1 MHYSINQIAA
11 ILNAQLLQ
19 ENTSANNEQSIEHLL
34 IDSRK
39 IIFPESSVFIA
50 IKGDRNDG
58 HAYIQDVYDAGVR
71 NFIVEKQFVETYNYE
86 THNYTSLLNANI
98 IVVPNTLDA
107 MQQLAA
113 HHRLQYQIP
122 VIGIT
127 GSNGKTIVKEWL
139 YQILKDKHHIA
150 RNPKSYNSQ
159 VGVPLSIWQ
168 INKHHQL
175 GIFEAGI
182 SQPNEM
188 QKLANIIKPDI
199 GIFTMIGNAHD
210 KGFLD
215 QSKKIKEKLNLFNE
229 VKIIIYGEEQELLN
243 NELLLFKKKN
253 THIKTTSWSRK
264 NKSADIYFTCQ
275 TVGLKTKLFY
285 AKTGTSVEIP
295 FADEASIWNACTCLA
310 YLISS
315 ETTFDENIIKA
326 FSELQ
331 SVEMRL
337 QLKEAQN
344 NCVVIND
351 GYNSD
356 LNSLGI
362 ALDFMQQ
369 QSAGITKTLILSD
382 ILETGRN
389 PDELYN
395 DVAKLLEQKNI
406 SKLIGIGEELLKHAA
421 LFKQT
426 KFFYPSTNDFL
437 KAVHSIDFNHEIILL
452 KGARKFE
459 FEKISKLL
467 EKRIHETVFEINLNA
482 LVNNLNVYRALL
494 KPKVKLM
501 AMVKAFSYGTGSYEI
516 AKVLEFNRVDYLTV
530 AYADE
535 GVTLRKAGIKAP
547 IMVMNPEVSSF
558 DTIIKHNLEPEIY
571 NFSILNELLKAS
583 NEESIGIH
591 IELDSGMK
599 RLGFDEEQLEELL
612 NILWQRPNLYVKS
625 IFTHL
630 AASEANEHDEFT
642 KNQMATFERM
652 ANKMSRTFPYP
663 ILKHCLNSGG
673 IVRFPDAQFDMVR
686 LGIGLYG
693 IDPAE
698 EVQKQLHQIGTLKT
712 VISQIRNISKDESIG
727 YGRKGRVDRASRI
740 AITAIGY
747 ADGLNRKLSNGNGY
761 MLVNGKPAPIVGNIC
776 MDMTMIDVTDIECK
790 EGDEVIIFGA
800 ELNISDVAKKVGT
813 IPYEILT
820 SISQRVKRVY
830 FYE

>member
-1 MHYSINQIAA
+1 MHYSIKQLAA
-11 ILNAQLLQ
+11 ILNAHFLQ
-19 ENTSANNEQSIEHLL
+19 ENTTANDEYSIEHLL

-58 HAYIQDVYDAGVR
+58 HAYIQDVYDAGLR
-71 NFIVEKQFVETYNYE
+71 NFIIEQQSVGMQYIAYPQDT
-86 THNYTSLLNANI
+86 NI
-98 IVVPNTLDA
+98 IVVPNALDA
-107 MQQLAA
+107 LQQLAA
-113 HHRLQYQIP
+113 YHRFQFHIP
-122 VIGIT
+122 IIGIT

-139 YQILKDKHHIA
+139 YQLLKDKQHIA

-159 VGVPLSIWQ
+159 VGVPLSVWQ
-168 INKHHQL
+168 INEQHQL

-182 SQPNEM
+182 SQLNEM
-188 QKLANIIKPDI
+188 EKLAKIIKPTT
-199 GIFTMIGNAHD
+199 GIFTMIGDAHD
-210 KGFLD
+210 KGFAN
-215 QSKKIKEKLNLFNE
+215 QVEKIKEKLKLFE
-229 VKIIIYGEEQELLN
+229 DVPSLIFCEEQEILST
-243 NELLLFKKKN
+243 EIEVFKKNHPKV
-253 THIKTTSWSRK
+253 KTLNWSRK
-264 NKSADIYFTCQ
+264 NERADIYFSCATQ
-275 TVGLKTKLFY
+275 GLKTSISVVHE
-285 AKTGTSVEIP
+285 GISVEIP

-315 ETTFDENIIKA
+315 ETTIDESMLKA

-331 SVEMRL
+331 PIEMRL

-344 NCVVIND
+344 NCMVIND

-369 QSAGITKTLILSD
+369 QSAGYAKTLILSD

-389 PDELYN
+389 SDELYQ

-406 SKLIGIGEELLKHAA
+406 SKLIGIGTELSKHAA

-426 KFFYPSTNDFL
+426 KYFYTNTNDFL
-437 KAVHSIDFNHEIILL
+437 KAAHSIDFNHEIILL

-482 LVNNLNVYRALL
+482 LINNLNAYRALL

-535 GVTLRKAGIKAP
+535 GVTLRKAGIKTP
-547 IMVMNPEVSSF
+547 IMVMNPETSSF
-558 DTIIKHNLEPEIY
+558 DAIIKHNLEPEIY
-571 NFSILNELLKAS
+571 NFSILDELLKAS

-591 IELDSGMK
+591 IEVDSGMK
-599 RLGFDEEQLEELL
+599 RLGFDEGQLDELL
-612 NILWQRPNLYVKS
+612 KILLLHPNLYVKS

-630 AASEANEHDEFT
+630 AASEAHEHDGFT
-642 KNQMATFERM
+642 NNQIGIFERM
-652 ANKMSRTFPYP
+652 ANKISAAFSYP

-698 EVQKQLHQIGTLKT
+698 ELQKQLQQIGTLKT
-712 VISQIRNISKDESIG
+712 VISQIREISADESIG
-727 YGRKGRVDRASRI
+727 YGRKGKVDKASRI

-747 ADGLNRKLSNGNGY
+747 ADGLIRKLSNGIGS
-761 MLVNGKPAPIVGNIC
+761 MIVNGKLAPIIGNIC
-776 MDMTMIDVTDIECK
+776 MDMTMIDVTNIDCK
-790 EGDEVIIFGA
+790 EGDDVIVFGS
-800 ELNISDVAKKVGT
+800 ELDISAVADKLGT

>member
-1 MHYSINQIAA
+1 
-11 ILNAQLLQ
+11 
-19 ENTSANNEQSIEHLL
+19 
-34 IDSRK
+34 
-39 IIFPESSVFIA
+39 
-50 IKGDRNDG
+50 
-58 HAYIQDVYDAGVR
+58 
-71 NFIVEKQFVETYNYE
+71 
-86 THNYTSLLNANI
+86 
-98 IVVPNTLDA
+98 
-107 MQQLAA
+107 
-113 HHRLQYQIP
+113 
-122 VIGIT
+122 
-127 GSNGKTIVKEWL
+127 
-139 YQILKDKHHIA
+139 
-150 RNPKSYNSQ
+150 
-159 VGVPLSIWQ
+159 
-168 INKHHQL
+168 
-175 GIFEAGI
+175 
-182 SQPNEM
+182 
-188 QKLANIIKPDI
+188 
-199 GIFTMIGNAHD
+199 
-210 KGFLD
+210 
-215 QSKKIKEKLNLFNE
+215 
-229 VKIIIYGEEQELLN
+229 
-243 NELLLFKKKN
+243 
-253 THIKTTSWSRK
+253 
-264 NKSADIYFTCQ
+264 
-275 TVGLKTKLFY
+275 
-285 AKTGTSVEIP
+285 
-295 FADEASIWNACTCLA
+295 
-310 YLISS
+310 
-315 ETTFDENIIKA
+315 
-326 FSELQ
+326 
-331 SVEMRL
+331 
-337 QLKEAQN
+337 
-344 NCVVIND
+344 
-351 GYNSD
+351 
-356 LNSLGI
+356 
-362 ALDFMQQ
+362 
-369 QSAGITKTLILSD
+369 
-382 ILETGRN
+382 
-389 PDELYN
+389 
-395 DVAKLLEQKNI
+395 
-406 SKLIGIGEELLKHAA
+406 
-421 LFKQT
+421 
-426 KFFYPSTNDFL
+426 
-437 KAVHSIDFNHEIILL
+437 
-452 KGARKFE
+452 
-459 FEKISKLL
+459 
-467 EKRIHETVFEINLNA
+467 
-482 LVNNLNVYRALL
+482 
-494 KPKVKLM
+494 M

>member
-1 MHYSINQIAA
+1 MQYPINQIAA
-11 ILNAQLLQ
+11 ILNAQFLQ
-19 ENTSANNEQSIEHLL
+19 ENTSANNDSRIEHLL

-39 IIFPESSVFIA
+39 IIFPESSIFIA

-58 HAYIQDVYDAGVR
+58 HTYIQDVYDAGVR
-71 NFIVEKQFVETYNYE
+71 NFIVEKQFVETYNY
-86 THNYTSLLNANI
+86 TSLLNANI
-98 IVVPNTLDA
+98 IVVPNTLA
-107 MQQLAA
+107 ALQQLAA

-139 YQILKDKHHIA
+139 YQILKDKYHIA

-406 SKLIGIGEELLKHAA
+406 SKLIGIGEELPKHAA

-830 FYE
+830 YYE

>member
-1 MHYSINQIAA
+1 MHYTIKQIAA
-11 ILNAQLLQ
+11 ILNANFLQ
-19 ENTSANNEQSIEHLL
+19 ESTDVNNENSIEHIL

-58 HAYIQDVYDAGVR
+58 HAYIQEVYDAGVR
-71 NFIVEKQFVETYNYE
+71 NFILETYNYVETYNYM
-86 THNYTSLLNANI
+86 SLLNANI
-98 IVVPNTLDA
+98 IIVSNTLDA
-107 MQQLAA
+107 LQHLAT
-113 HHRLQYQIP
+113 HHRLKFHIP
-122 VIGIT
+122 IIGIT

-139 YQILKDKHHIA
+139 YQLLKDKFHIA

-159 VGVPLSIWQ
+159 VGVPLSVWQ
-168 INKHHQL
+168 LNEHHQL

-188 QKLANIIKPDI
+188 QKLAHIIKPEM
-199 GIFTMIGNAHD
+199 GIFTMVGDAHD
-210 KGFLD
+210 KGFLN
-215 QSKKIKEKLNLFNE
+215 QSKKIKEKLTLYRD
-229 VKIIIYGEEQELLN
+229 VKSLIYGEEQELLN
-243 NELLLFKKKN
+243 NELLIFKKN
-253 THIKTTSWSRK
+253 NSHIKTTGWSRK
-264 NKSADIYFTCQ
+264 NKSADIYFICH
-275 TVGLKTKLFY
+275 TVGLKTKISY
-285 AKTGTSVEIP
+285 TKADISIEIP

-310 YLISS
+310 YLIS
-315 ETTFDENIIKA
+315 TDTVFDESILKA
-326 FSELQ
+326 FAELQ
-331 SVEMRL
+331 PIEMRL

-344 NCVVIND
+344 NCMVIND

-362 ALDFMQQ
+362 ALDFMHQ
-369 QSAGITKTLILSD
+369 QSAGYAKTLILSD

-389 PDELYN
+389 TDELYK

-406 SKLIGIGEELLKHAA
+406 SKLIGIGTELPNHAD

-426 KFFYPSTNDFL
+426 KYFYSNTNDFL
-437 KAVHSIDFNHEIILL
+437 KAVHSIDFSHEIILL

-482 LVNNLNVYRALL
+482 LVNNLNTYRAKL

-535 GVTLRKAGIKAP
+535 GVTLRKAGIKTP

-571 NFSILNELLKAS
+571 NFSILDELLKAS

-599 RLGFDEEQLEELL
+599 RLGFDKDQLDELL
-612 NILWQRPNLYVKS
+612 NILWQQPNVYVKS

-630 AASEANEHDEFT
+630 AASEAQEHDEFT
-642 KNQMATFERM
+642 KNQMANFEKM
-652 ANKMSRTFPYP
+652 ANKISRTFPYP

-673 IVRFPDAQFDMVR
+673 IVRFPNAQFDMVR

-698 EVQKQLHQIGTLKT
+698 ELQKQLQQIGTLKT
-712 VISQIRNISKDESIG
+712 VISQIRNISADESIG
-727 YGRKGRVDRASRI
+727 YGRKGKVDKASRI

-747 ADGLNRKLSNGNGY
+747 ADGLNRKLSNGIGY
-761 MLVNGKPAPIVGNIC
+761 MLVNGKAAPIIGNIC
-776 MDMTMIDVTDIECK
+776 MDMTMIDVTNIDCK
-790 EGDEVIIFGA
+790 EGDEVIVFGA
-800 ELNISDVAKKVGT
+800 GLDISAIADKVGT